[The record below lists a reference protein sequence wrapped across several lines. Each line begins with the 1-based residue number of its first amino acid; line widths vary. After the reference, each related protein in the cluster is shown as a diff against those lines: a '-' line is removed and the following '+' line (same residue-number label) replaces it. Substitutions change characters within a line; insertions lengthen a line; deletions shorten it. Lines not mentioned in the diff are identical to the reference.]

1 MLKKRPCFIGLLAN
15 TNASILKLH
24 LGDGFTIQSMSDD
37 EGYKFFSILENLPA
51 YETGKKLF
59 IDYHCLNAEERKLYF
74 VTNCLEIDVEEGGAD
89 SLEWKISVKIDNL
102 VENYLEPKIRLMRLF
117 KEGNIHMPMKY
128 YFFIE
133 NDMPKP
139 FMSKGSGLFTH
150 IRPMSSEYT
159 VEESEVPSLEKFI
172 QDTKLPFH
180 SEFLQ
185 LAFENFELS
194 YQVPITNLSFL
205 ALMNSL
211 EALFNRGQA
220 ELNYTI
226 SRSVAVLLGKDMNE
240 SKIIFKKMKELYDI
254 RSDIVHARKLKGAS
268 ERELLN
274 LRHYV
279 RESIKEISYMNK
291 NKEEVFDLLNSHG
304 FGNRTWHK

>member
-1 MLKKRPCFIGLLAN
+1 MLKKRPWFIGLLAN

-24 LGDGFTIQSMSDD
+24 LGNGFTIQSMSDK
-37 EGYKFFSILENLPA
+37 GYKFFSILENLPV
-51 YETGKKLF
+51 YETGRKLF
-59 IDYHCLNAEERKLYF
+59 IDYDCLNAEEKKLYF
-74 VTNCLEIDVEEGGAD
+74 VTNCLEIDVEENAEP
-89 SLEWKISVKIDNL
+89 LEWKIFTKIDNL
-102 VENYLEPKIRLMRLF
+102 VESYLEPKIRLMRLF

-133 NDMPKP
+133 NATPKP

-159 VEESEVPSLEKFI
+159 VEESEVPNLEKFI
-172 QDTKLPFH
+172 QDTKLPFCR
-180 SEFLQ
+180 EFLQ

-194 YQVPITNLSFL
+194 YQIPNTNLSFL
-205 ALMNSL
+205 ALINSL

-220 ELNYTI
+220 ELTYTI
-226 SRSVAVLLGKDMNE
+226 SRNVAVLLGKDVDE
-240 SKIIFKKMKELYDI
+240 SKIIFKKMKELYDM
-254 RSDIVHARKLKGAS
+254 RSDIVHARKLKVAS

-291 NKEEVFDLLNSHG
+291 NKEDIFDLLNSHG
-304 FGNRTWHK
+304 FGNRTWYK